1 MYNVHNIN
9 IFILHHVRDR
19 SNSPQTKLSLSHTNM
34 HATAK
39 KSVKFLEK
47 IRFEVYFYK
56 IFFIRKKNFYNKL
69 PYLSINVLSLHNYTR
84 KPLGLRAA
92 ETNFPHY
99 T

>member
-1 MYNVHNIN
+1 MFVTEAT
-9 IFILHHVRDR
+9 HHRQ
-19 SNSPQTKLSLSHTNM
+19 NFLSLTHTNM

-84 KPLGLRAA
+84 KPLGLCAA